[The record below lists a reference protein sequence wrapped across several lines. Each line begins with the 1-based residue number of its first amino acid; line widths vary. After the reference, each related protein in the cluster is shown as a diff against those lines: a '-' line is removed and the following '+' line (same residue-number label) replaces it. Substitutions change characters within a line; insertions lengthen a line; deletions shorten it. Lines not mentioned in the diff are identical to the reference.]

1 MTKKNLAL
9 LSLAVLLAGCHS
21 YHRIEDG
28 YSRCD
33 SSGQCHSE
41 VRRHHHAHERK
52 DVITPLPTNQNAPVS
67 RQNGWEV
74 PYQYV
79 TSLHS
84 NKQLN
89 DYVAQMSMQ
98 LVETFHYFPT
108 ESRVAVASFV
118 DLDSD
123 LNRTNV
129 IGNQLAEAFIHQF
142 QQFGIRVV
150 DFKTTRDIQV
160 TANGD
165 FVFSRNHS
173 QLDAMQRIDYVL
185 SGTMVFVPR
194 GIMINARVINF
205 HTKEV
210 AASSQQLIPHFVISS
225 IYPGIVR

>member
-1 MTKKNLAL
+1 MIKKNLAL

-21 YHRIEDG
+21 YPQTEQG
-28 YSRCD
+28 NSRCNA
-33 SSGQCHSE
+33 SSNCGGDVRHNSQGQG
-41 VRRHHHAHERK
+41 RA
-52 DVITPLPTNQNAPVS
+52 DAITPVQSPQSATVARN
-67 RQNGWEV
+67 NGWEV

-89 DYVAQMSMQ
+89 DYVAQMAMQ

-118 DLDSD
+118 DLDSE

-210 AASSQQLIPHFVISS
+210 AASSQQLIPHFVVSS

>member
-1 MTKKNLAL
+1 MIQRNLVW
-9 LSLAVLLAGCHS
+9 LSAVALLAGCQSHDTVQ
-21 YHRIEDG
+21 R
-28 YSRCD
+28 
-33 SSGQCHSE
+33 
-41 VRRHHHAHERK
+41 
-52 DVITPLPTNQNAPVS
+52 DVVTPVPSAQQTVAN
-67 RQNGWEV
+67 RQHGWAV

-89 DYVAQMSMQ
+89 DYVAQMAMQ

-118 DLDSD
+118 DLDSE
-123 LNRTNV
+123 LNRTNI
-129 IGNQLAEAFIHQF
+129 IGNQLAEAFIHQL
-142 QQFGIRVV
+142 QQFGVSVV

-173 QLDAMQRIDYVL
+173 QLDALQQIDYVL
-185 SGTMVFVPR
+185 SGTMVFGPR
-194 GIMINARVINF
+194 GIMVNARVINF
-205 HTKEV
+205 RTKVV

-225 IYPGIVR
+225 IYPGIAR

>member
-1 MTKKNLAL
+1 MIKKNLAL
-9 LSLAVLLAGCHS
+9 LCCALLLAGCYS
-21 YHRIEDG
+21 YHRVEEG

-33 SSGQCHSE
+33 SNGRCSSE
-41 VRRHHHAHERK
+41 IRRHHHDHART
-52 DVITPLPTNQNAPVS
+52 DAVTPMPSTQQALAN
-67 RQNGWEV
+67 RQGWAV

-89 DYVAQMSMQ
+89 DYVAQMAMQ

-108 ESRVAVASFV
+108 EARVAVASFV
-118 DLDSD
+118 DLDSE
-123 LNRTNV
+123 LNRTNI

-142 QQFGIRVV
+142 QQFGVSVV

-165 FVFSRNHS
+165 FVFSRNHA
-173 QLDAMQRIDYVL
+173 QLDALQQIDYVL

-205 HTKEV
+205 HTKVV